1 MFIYQK
7 LAQTARGSEQKSM
20 IQVETYQDTITRIQ
34 DTLCEVLDLHRD
46 FHPINPLLQIGDY
59 ALAARGK
66 MLRGILLLKACQ
78 AVGGTPEQ
86 ILYAAAGTEYGH
98 LASLVHDDMMDQDE
112 VRRGQPTIWKAYGS
126 DLALLTGDL
135 FIFEAY
141 HSLSLC
147 RHAIPAER
155 VARTFEVL
163 SRACI
168 DLCLGQAR
176 EAQLTGNCSAS
187 VSDYIE
193 MIRQKTGSLFRAAL
207 ESGAILGGGSEEQI
221 VALRTF
227 GDQLGIAF
235 QIIDDLL
242 PYLVQATTLRKPT
255 ESDIKNR
262 RITLPILYAFEQGLS
277 DDHCTLRRIFA
288 DGWLADEPTKAK
300 HLVLDILH
308 RTGAIERAQQ
318 EALCYQQRALAQLD
332 CLLPNAGT
340 DFLHQAAELAIH
352 REQ

>member
-1 MFIYQK
+1 
-7 LAQTARGSEQKSM
+7 M
-20 IQVETYQDTITRIQ
+20 IQADVYRSTATRIQ
-34 DTLCEVLDLHRD
+34 DTLCEVLDIHRD
-46 FHPINPLLQIGDY
+46 FHSVNPLLKIGDY

-98 LASLVHDDMMDQDE
+98 LASLVHDDMMDRDE
-112 VRRGQPTIWKAYGS
+112 VRRGQPTVWKAYGS
-126 DLALLTGDL
+126 DLALLAGDL

-147 RHAIPAER
+147 RHVIPADR

-176 EAQLTGNCSAS
+176 EAQLTGNCDAS
-187 VSDYIE
+187 ISDYIE
-193 MIRQKTGSLFRAAL
+193 MIRQKTGSLFQAAL

-242 PYLVQATTLRKPT
+242 PYLVQETTLRKPT
-255 ESDIKNR
+255 ESDVKNR
-262 RITLPILYAFEQGLS
+262 RITLPILYAFQKATPEEY
-277 DDHCTLRRIFA
+277 TLLRQIFEE
-288 DGWLADEPTKAK
+288 GWLADEPARAK
-300 HLVLDILH
+300 ELILDILQ
-308 RTGAIERAQQ
+308 RTGALETARE
-318 EALCYQQRALAQLD
+318 EALRYQQRALAQLE
-332 CLLPNAGT
+332 CLPANGGT
-340 DFLHQAAELAIH
+340 DFLIQAAELAIH

>member
-1 MFIYQK
+1 
-7 LAQTARGSEQKSM
+7 M
-20 IQVETYQDTITRIQ
+20 IQPETYQNTATRIQ
-34 DTLCEVLDLHRD
+34 DTLCEVLDIHRD
-46 FHPINPLLQIGDY
+46 FHQINPLLKIGDY
-59 ALAARGK
+59 ALATRGK

-98 LASLVHDDMMDQDE
+98 LASLVHDDMMDRDE
-112 VRRGQPTIWKAYGS
+112 VRRGRPTIWKAYGS

-147 RHAIPAER
+147 RHVLPADR

-176 EAQLTGNCSAS
+176 EAQLTGNCATSG
-187 VSDYIE
+187 SDYIE
-193 MIRQKTGSLFRAAL
+193 MIRQKTGSLFQAAL
-207 ESGAILGGGSEEQI
+207 ECGAILGGGNEEQI

-242 PYLVQATTLRKPT
+242 PYLVQETTLRKPT
-255 ESDIKNR
+255 ESDVKNR
-262 RITLPILYAFEQGLS
+262 RITLPVLYAFQQGTP
-277 DDHCTLRRIFA
+277 DDHCALRRIFEQ
-288 DGWLADEPTKAK
+288 GWLADEPTQAK
-300 HLVLDILH
+300 RLVLEILR
-308 RTGAIERAQQ
+308 RTEALERTQQ
-318 EALCYQQRALAQLD
+318 EALRYQQCALTQLS
-332 CLLPNAGT
+332 CLPQNAGK
-340 DFLHQAAELAIH
+340 DFLFQAAEMAIH